1 MALTC
6 KWGNF
11 CYSVGVTT
19 VGKRL
24 LKARKLRGF
33 SQLQLAAGTSN
44 SRPLISMVEHGRA
57 NLSVANLTAAAKAL
71 GVSVDFLCGLTTDPT
86 PARQLAKELTDTA
99 TRVRDL
105 EEQKAYIAAADDGG
119 DYVGVSELAGAA
131 GAGAVVDHERIT
143 GRLKFRREW
152 LSRHGLAAGE
162 CRVIQVL
169 GESMEP
175 TLVDGCSI
183 LVNHAS
189 RRRRVG
195 RIFVVRT
202 DDGPVVKRAGKD
214 RAGGWQLVSDNP
226 NKLAWPT
233 MPWPDQ
239 APVIRRGHMGRPDVS
254 MRSDPM
260 RSIAHHIHVARTT
273 TAAALRQDEHP
284 GDIPPMRGMHHRPA
298 LGRPMTR
305 GSDA

>member
-1 MALTC
+1 M
-6 KWGNF
+6 
-11 CYSVGVTT
+11 TT

-44 SRPLISMVEHGRA
+44 TRPLISMVEHGRA

-71 GVSVDFLCGLTTDPT
+71 GVSLDFLCGLTTDPT
-86 PARQLAKELTDTA
+86 PARQLAKELADST

-105 EEQKAYIAAADDGG
+105 EEQKAYVATAHDGG
-119 DYVGVSELAGAA
+119 DYIGVSELAGAA
-131 GAGAVVDHERIT
+131 GGGALVDHERIT

-152 LSRHGLAAGE
+152 LSRHGLAARE

-183 LVNHAS
+183 LVNQAS

-202 DDGPVVKRAGKD
+202 DDGLVVKRAGKD
-214 RAGGWQLVSDNP
+214 RAGAWQLVSDNP
-226 NKLAWPT
+226 NKHTWPT
-233 MPWPDQ
+233 VLWRDD
-239 APVIRRGHMGRPDVS
+239 APVIGEVKW
-254 MRSDPM
+254 
-260 RSIAHHIHVARTT
+260 AARTF
-273 TAAALRQDEHP
+273 A
-284 GDIPPMRGMHHRPA
+284 
-298 LGRPMTR
+298 
-305 GSDA
+305 

>member
-1 MALTC
+1 M
-6 KWGNF
+6 
-11 CYSVGVTT
+11 TT

-44 SRPLISMVEHGRA
+44 TRPLISMVEHGRA
-57 NLSVANLTAAAKAL
+57 NLSVANLTSAAKAL

-86 PARQLAKELTDTA
+86 PARELAKELADAA

-105 EEQKAYIAAADDGG
+105 EEQQAYVAAADDG

-131 GAGAVVDHERIT
+131 GGGAVVDDERIT
-143 GRLKFRREW
+143 GRVKFRREW
-152 LSRHGLAAGE
+152 LARHGLTAGE

-183 LVNHAS
+183 LVNQAS
-189 RRRRVG
+189 RRRSAG

-202 DDGPVVKRAGKD
+202 DDGLVVKRAGKD
-214 RAGGWQLVSDNP
+214 RAGAWQLVSDNP
-226 NKLAWPT
+226 NKQAWPT
-233 MPWPDQ
+233 VPWPND
-239 APVIRRGHMGRPDVS
+239 APVIGEVKW
-254 MRSDPM
+254 
-260 RSIAHHIHVARTT
+260 AARTFV
-273 TAAALRQDEHP
+273 
-284 GDIPPMRGMHHRPA
+284 GGVI
-298 LGRPMTR
+298 
-305 GSDA
+305 S